1 MRNLIL
7 TLLLSIGAY
16 AQPVEPIDS
25 IPQGPP
31 TPPQSEI
38 YVFIPNI
45 ITPNGDG
52 INDGFELILQP
63 NYKVVVKVY
72 SRWGSLVYQS
82 ADYQNDYSPTE
93 LADGV
98 YAFHIRVYDGNRY
111 RDFQKMITLI
121 QL

>member
-1 MRNLIL
+1 MKYLIL

-52 INDGFELILQP
+52 INDRFELILQP
-63 NYKVVVKVY
+63 NYKVVIKVY
-72 SRWGSLVYQS
+72 SRWGSLVYRND
-82 ADYQNDYSPTE
+82 DYQNDFYGTG

-98 YAFHIRVYDGNRY
+98 YAFHIRVYDRGRY
-111 RDFQKMITLI
+111 RDFQKMITLV
-121 QL
+121 Q

>member
-1 MRNLIL
+1 MKYLIL

-31 TPPQSEI
+31 TPPQAEI

-45 ITPNGDG
+45 IT
-52 INDGFELILQP
+52 
-63 NYKVVVKVY
+63 
-72 SRWGSLVYQS
+72 RWGSLVYRND
-82 ADYQNDYSPTE
+82 DYQNDFYGTE

-98 YAFHIRVYDGNRY
+98 YAFHIRVYDGSRY
-111 RDFQKMITLI
+111 RDYFKMITI
-121 QL
+121 VQ